1 MAWFK
6 EVFIWVLAFYY
17 VLYDHIAGAIR
28 ALVAVFKPPQ
38 AEPILPI
45 AVTRN
50 SFNNEFNPVEGG
62 IRTCLGYL
70 TSYAF

>member
-6 EVFIWVLAFYY
+6 EVLIWVLAFYY
-17 VLYDHIAGAIR
+17 VLYDHTAGVIR
-28 ALVAVFKPPQ
+28 AIVTVFKPPQ

-45 AVTRN
+45 AVARN

-62 IRTCLGYL
+62 IRTCLG
-70 TSYAF
+70 